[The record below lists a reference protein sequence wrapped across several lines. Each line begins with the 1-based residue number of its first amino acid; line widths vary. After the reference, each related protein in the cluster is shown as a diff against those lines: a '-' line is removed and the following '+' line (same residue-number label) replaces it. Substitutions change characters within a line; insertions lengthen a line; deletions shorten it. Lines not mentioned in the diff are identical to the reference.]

1 MLSTSKSVGY
11 IHEPFNL
18 EYRVSGCSVRFS
30 RWFMYI
36 TTQNE
41 SAYYPGIRDTL
52 NFKYNL
58 FDGIQAAKNFK
69 TLQRVFIN
77 YIKFSR
83 YRSHRARPL
92 VKDPIALFSTEW
104 LASRFNMHVVVLVR
118 HPAAFVSSLKEF
130 GWEFPFTHLLEQSQ
144 LINDHLSP
152 YINEIHEVM
161 TDKHDIV
168 DQGALLWKLIHHVVI
183 KFKEKNREWI
193 FLRHEDLS
201 RNPVEGFQNLY
212 GRLGINFSEKEAE
225 VIKKHSQIGPMNP
238 RGESGGGRFL
248 VRDSTAMIKKWETL
262 LTIEEREQVKK
273 RVGQLARV
281 FYSDQDW

>member
-104 LASRFNMHVVVLVR
+104 LASRFN
-118 HPAAFVSSLKEF
+118 
-130 GWEFPFTHLLEQSQ
+130 LLEQSQ

-168 DQGALLWKLIHHVVI
+168 AQGALLWKLIHHVVI